1 MVVKAGTKL
10 GNKVSLLDS
19 RGKVVSGAIS
29 YNTRTK
35 EATVLLLNKDGRF
48 VVGSDGVVKTKVKI
62 PGSKLVYKKSGR
74 QVK

>member
-10 GNKVSLLDS
+10 GNKVNLLDS

-48 VVGSDGVVKTKVKI
+48 VVSSDGVVKTKVKI

>member
-10 GNKVSLLDS
+10 GNKVNLLDS